1 MRFFI
6 LITLLYF
13 FAGCSVKEYKLF
25 QVEEQEKGQADNNS
39 ISHIEKT
46 PSRQELNI
54 AYSAKIIPNDIL
66 EIDIYNMNKRSN
78 IMMREGGTATL
89 PNNKYIV
96 YGDGTILLP
105 LLNSVS
111 VQGLSIKEL
120 NNQLTQKYR
129 EFLKSPYVK
138 SSIKNHKIYVLG
150 EVVKKGVIPIP
161 GETISV
167 IEAIA
172 QSGGLTDHAVR
183 DRIRVI
189 SEEGGK
195 YVMNT
200 LNLHNFNTLN
210 SHNLMLKNNSI
221 VYIEPK
227 ESKAIKVKINDY
239 LPIIQAVSSVLSTFV
254 NIKYLGN

>member
-1 MRFFI
+1 MRFLI
-6 LITLLYF
+6 LITLFYF
-13 FAGCSVKEYKLF
+13 FSGCSVKEYKLF
-25 QVEEQEKGQADNNS
+25 QVENQEKSQSSNKLS
-39 ISHIEKT
+39 QIEKT
-46 PSRQELNI
+46 PLRQELNI
-54 AYSAKIIPNDIL
+54 AYSSKIIPNDIL
-66 EIDIYNMNKRSN
+66 EIDIYNMNKKSN
-78 IMMREGGTATL
+78 IMMNEKGPTTT
-89 PNNKYIV
+89 PSNKYVV
-96 YGDGTILLP
+96 YADGTILLP

-120 NNQLTQKYR
+120 NSKLTQKYR
-129 EFLKSPYVK
+129 EFLKAPYVK

-150 EVVKKGVIPIP
+150 EVVKKGVIPIS

-183 DRIRVI
+183 NRIRVI
-189 SEEGGK
+189 SEESGK
-195 YVMNT
+195 YVMHT
-200 LNLHNFNTLN
+200 LDLHNFKTLN